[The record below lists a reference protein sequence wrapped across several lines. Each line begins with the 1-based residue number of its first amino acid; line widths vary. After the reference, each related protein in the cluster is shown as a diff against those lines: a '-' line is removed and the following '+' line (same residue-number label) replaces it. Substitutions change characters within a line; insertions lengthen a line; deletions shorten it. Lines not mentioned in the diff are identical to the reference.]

1 MLRLRFA
8 VLVAVATMA
17 IGLLQLEPSIAQTR
31 VPTQP
36 IDPFGLQT
44 TLPGKTIVYLTGQAK
59 WETAFETLVEAYKTV
74 YAFVDKEKLEPAG
87 PAFTIY
93 TGTDDNG
100 FEFQA
105 AVPVVTPPNAKPPRD
120 LAVGQSPDGAVYKFV
135 HRGSYDSMTLTYE
148 AIANFFDEKMLEA
161 KDWFIEEY
169 LTDITKT
176 PDDKLLINVFVGTK

>member
-1 MLRLRFA
+1 MSRIRFA
-8 VLVAVATMA
+8 VLAAVAVMA
-17 IGLLQLEPSIAQTR
+17 IGLLPAEPSVAQTR

-36 IDPFGLQT
+36 IDPFGQQT
-44 TLPGKTIVYLTGQAK
+44 GLPAKTIVYLTGQAK

-74 YAFVDKEKLEPAG
+74 YAFVDKEKLEHAG

-100 FEFQA
+100 FDFQA
-105 AVPVVTPPNAKPPRD
+105 AVPVMTPPKGKPPRD

-169 LTDITKT
+169 VTDIIKT
-176 PDDKLLINVFVGTK
+176 PDDQLLIYVFVGTK